1 MTARAARLSWLR
13 PLSAAE
19 ARSAAFPVAV
29 AAGLFLLLALFVAAD
44 PAPGFT
50 FSASPWSDEGWR
62 TLGARNLVLLGH
74 WSTDQWNLYLI
85 EAPFSALM
93 AVVFRLF
100 GVGIVQA
107 RLLCIGMV
115 ALAVLSL
122 GLGLRRSLG
131 LVAATLAALA
141 LATDSLLLYYGR
153 LVYLEDLVL
162 LGLALGAL
170 TLVRAE
176 AHPGRWGL
184 VAGIALAIAIG
195 AKANGIPPAFGLVAG
210 VALFGLVADRRFLR
224 WAAGAVT
231 ALAAAGVA
239 WAIVVYLPNRAQI
252 ADVLRILAQFGVPG
266 TLAGLRAQLFHMP
279 FTDGLLLRTWPLV
292 LVGITGALLA
302 LLSPEARRG
311 VRGALLFGALGWLL
325 VGGGT
330 FAVFTYQPNRYFLP
344 MLPALALLVA
354 CGAGVAWPWLR
365 GHAGP
370 LLRTAGL
377 GAVAILLAMPGLIAY
392 GSWMAHATYALPTM
406 QEQARSLVPPGSI
419 TFGGLAPTLLMRAPV
434 VTIARTVGAQADAD
448 LYVTRGVRWFVT
460 GRDAVVEPVARLHPA
475 AWAARSVVYCH
486 MWGDHDVCLYHLP

>member
-13 PLSAAE
+13 APFSAE
-19 ARSAAFPVAV
+19 ARSWAFAVAV
-29 AAGLFLLLALFVAAD
+29 AGGLLLLLALFVAAD

-93 AVVFRLF
+93 AVVFGLF

-115 ALAVLSL
+115 DVAVLSL
-122 GLGLRRSLG
+122 GLGLRRHLG
-131 LVAATLAALA
+131 AAAATLAALA
-141 LATDSLLLYYGR
+141 LATSSLLLYYGR

-162 LGLALGAL
+162 LGLTLGAL
-170 TLVRAE
+170 TLVQAE

-184 VAGIALAIAIG
+184 LAGIALAIAIG
-195 AKANGIPPAFGLVAG
+195 AKANGIPPAVGLVAG
-210 VALFGLVADRRFLR
+210 VAVFGLVVDRRFLR
-224 WAAGAVT
+224 WAAGAATSVT
-231 ALAAAGVA
+231 AAGIA
-239 WAIVVYLPNRAQI
+239 WAMVVYLPNRAQI
-252 ADVLRILAQFGVPG
+252 ADDLRILAHFGVPG
-266 TLAGLRAQLFHMP
+266 TLAGLRAQLFHLP

-292 LVGITGALLA
+292 VVGLSGCVLA

-330 FAVFTYQPNRYFLP
+330 FAVFTYQPNRYFVP

-354 CGAGVAWPWLR
+354 CGASVAWPWLR
-365 GHAGP
+365 GHGRP
-370 LLRTAGL
+370 LLRTAGV
-377 GAVAILLAMPGLIAY
+377 GSVAILLAMPGLVAY
-392 GSWMAHATYALPTM
+392 GSWMRHATYALPTM
-406 QEQARSLVPPGSI
+406 QEQVLSLVPPGST
-419 TFGGLAPTLLMRAPV
+419 TFGGLAPTWLMRAPV

-460 GRDAVVEPVARLHPA
+460 GRDVVVEPVARLHPA
-475 AWAARSVVYCH
+475 AWAARSPVYCH
-486 MWGDHDVCLYHLP
+486 LWGDHDACLYHLP